1 MSNSVKIAFDVST
14 DKEVD
19 FKRDFNLIIQR
30 LEDKEYVSSV
40 DYSENPSEFDVDKK
54 YEFFVNGYASMEN
67 NDIDLF
73 NVKIT
78 KSVYKNRPS
87 DTYSV
92 TISYPDLSD
101 YKDKDGQARASRILR
116 LIMGLVQDTLNIS
129 KDDMRKIT

>member
-73 NVKIT
+73 DVKIT